1 LMVERVL
8 HRRAKYLILLG
19 IVAWFIVQ
27 LKLFQ
32 IQIVT
37 SEVLKVMAWKQENE
51 VLDIEARRG
60 TIYDRH
66 GFPVA
71 SSIPMTSQA
80 GFLEGRGL
88 LVLRRIFP
96 YREIMGR
103 ILGMVGYN
111 GRGQEGI
118 EAKFDEFL
126 RGRDG
131 RMTRPLM
138 GSGRICTVR
147 PAQIEEFDSPGNELR
162 LTIDSIYQAL
172 AQVEAAA
179 LQEESNAKW
188 AGILLMRPATGE
200 ILAAATSPVFDPD
213 NPEQHGS
220 SANPLWSNAFEP
232 GSSFKIVVLAAA
244 LEERTADKESVI
256 DCENGIWDSGRRKWH
271 DTKPIGKV
279 TLAEAVARSSNIAA
293 VKLGI
298 DVGWEVLAAKARSF
312 GFGQTIGVGLH
323 AEADGLIPSPTKRR
337 WVSVEAVAIG
347 HEVTVTGLQ
356 LLNAYCAVA
365 NGGKLVQPRLTL
377 GSSESGEAD
386 VIPMRPALSRSDAE
400 RLTELLEGVV
410 REGTGINAQHPL
422 LSVAGKTGTA
432 QKADPGGSGYRPG
445 AYISTFAG
453 FFPSKKPTAAML
465 VIVDEPEGAYYAGLV
480 CAPVFKRMLDRILA
494 SPGGC
499 LYPELAAALSTTP
512 RSLLSSPAVEDQ
524 SDSPS
529 A

>member
-1 LMVERVL
+1 MVERVL

-19 IVAWFIVQ
+19 IVAWSIVQ

-37 SEVLKVMAWKQENE
+37 SEVLKEMAWKQENK

-66 GFPVA
+66 GSTMA
-71 SSIPMTSQA
+71 SSVPMPSKA
-80 GFLEGRGL
+80 GSLEGRGL
-88 LVLRRIFP
+88 LMHRRMFP

-103 ILGMVGYN
+103 IVGMVGYD

-138 GSGRICTVR
+138 GSGHVCTVR
-147 PAQIEEFDSPGNELR
+147 PARIEEVDSPGDELR
-162 LTIDSIYQAL
+162 LTIDSIYQTL

-179 LQEESNAKW
+179 LQKQSNAKW

-200 ILAAATSPVFDPD
+200 ILAAATSPAFDPD
-213 NPEQHGS
+213 NPEQYGS

-232 GSSFKIVVLAAA
+232 GSSFKIVALAAA
-244 LEERTADKESVI
+244 LEEGVVDKESII

-271 DTKPIGKV
+271 DTEPIGKV

-298 DVGWEVLAAKARSF
+298 DVGWEMLVAKARSF
-312 GFGQTIGVGLH
+312 GFGQTIGAGLH
-323 AEADGLIPSPTKRR
+323 AEAAGFIPNPTKRR
-337 WVSVEAVAIG
+337 PVSVAAVAIG
-347 HEVTVTGLQ
+347 HEVAVTGLQ

-365 NGGKLVQPRLTL
+365 NGGRLVQPRLTL
-377 GSSESGEAD
+377 GDSESGEAD

-410 REGTGINAQHPL
+410 REGTGTNAQHPL

-432 QKADPGGSGYRPG
+432 QKADSGGGGYRSG
-445 AYISTFAG
+445 AYVSTFVG
-453 FFPSKKPTAAML
+453 FFPSEKPAAAML
-465 VIVDEPEGAYYAGLV
+465 IVVDEPEGAYYASTV

-499 LYPELAAALSTTP
+499 LYPELAAALSSTP
-512 RSLLSSPAVEDQ
+512 RLLVSGPAVEDKN
-524 SDSPS
+524 DSPS